1 MIEELLGW
9 KEWRTR
15 CLSYMLNK
23 RTIKIQS
30 GANLIFA
37 APKEQWMKVFE
48 HLIVSSEE
56 NFLEV
61 MVCNSKKYHLFLAFA
76 TQLYCARIVLL
87 LVQCFTHPNDMVL
100 GGHFVLKNP
109 KYQAK

>member
-61 MVCNSKKYHLFLAFA
+61 MVCLKSYHLFLAFA
-76 TQLYCARIVLL
+76 KDCIAAGALLY
-87 LVQCFTHPNDMVL
+87 P
-100 GGHFVLKNP
+100 P
-109 KYQAK
+109 K

>member
-9 KEWRTR
+9 KEWRSR

-23 RTIKIQS
+23 RTIKILS

-48 HLIVSSEE
+48 HLIISSEE

-61 MVCNSKKYHLFLAFA
+61 MVCNSK
-76 TQLYCARIVLL
+76 IVSFIFSFCHSTLL
-87 LVQCFTHPNDMVL
+87 CNDCIAAGAV
-100 GGHFVLKNP
+100 FYPP
-109 KYQAK
+109 K